1 MYYEVVCTVGSYLV
15 QFVFASIFILC
26 SVRMLAARIL
36 RQASARYTDANAK
49 RPMVVQGVT
58 AGSITALG
66 DVIMQQMERR
76 HAKVHL
82 RAKRSACSL
91 LRQADEACACLNY
104 PRAPHAH
111 LARTR
116 RALGAHSARTRRA
129 PHARIT
135 RTSRAPHTH
144 ASHTPHH
151 TLARPIS
158 RSRLWWLLVLIPGAA
173 RRRAC
178 TDAAHRQLPSPRLRP
193 SLLALAALPRAYVFF
208 LSFPKC
214 RRPMSAIS
222 HKLIP
227 QVPCGYRLLA
237 PSSQR

>member
-1 MYYEVVCTVGSYLV
+1 MGSWP
-15 QFVFASIFILC
+15 ASLDT
-26 SVRMLAARIL
+26 SLPMAVSAAGGEPPCHRP
-36 RQASARYTDANAK
+36 ARDA
-49 RPMVVQGVT
+49 R
-58 AGSITALG
+58 
-66 DVIMQQMERR
+66 
-76 HAKVHL
+76 
-82 RAKRSACSL
+82 
-91 LRQADEACACLNY
+91 
-104 PRAPHAH
+104 
-111 LARTR
+111 R
-116 RALGAHSARTRRA
+116 RASGRQRERPTASCCASRPGPGCGGSFFFRSLGPCSNDCDEF
-129 PHARIT
+129 T
-135 RTSRAPHTH
+135 RT
-144 ASHTPHH
+144 SHTPHH

-214 RRPMSAIS
+214 RRPISAIS

>member
-1 MYYEVVCTVGSYLV
+1 MPPLC
-15 QFVFASIFILC
+15 FFA
-26 SVRMLAARIL
+26 VRMCFAARIL

-129 PHARIT
+129 LGAHLMRA
-135 RTSRAPHTH
+135 SRAPHAHLTH
-144 ASHTPHH
+144 ASHTRLTH
-151 TLARPIS
+151 TSRAPWHGLFPAR
-158 RSRLWWLLVLIPGAA
+158 
-173 RRRAC
+173 
-178 TDAAHRQLPSPRLRP
+178 D
-193 SLLALAALPRAYVFF
+193 
-208 LSFPKC
+208 
-214 RRPMSAIS
+214 
-222 HKLIP
+222 
-227 QVPCGYRLLA
+227 CGGC
-237 PSSQR
+237 SC